1 MEKIEK
7 YRTCI
12 EQILNEYGHYKP
24 SYGDVEM
31 QILTDRE
38 HDHYQLSMV
47 GWETDDQRVYGCIMH
62 LDIINNKI
70 WIQHDGTEIGIAK
83 ELVALGISKQD
94 IVLGFQP
101 LYKRPHTE
109 YAVS

>member
-47 GWETDDQRVYGCIMH
+47 GWGNRRSASLRLYYAPGYH
-62 LDIINNKI
+62 RYKI